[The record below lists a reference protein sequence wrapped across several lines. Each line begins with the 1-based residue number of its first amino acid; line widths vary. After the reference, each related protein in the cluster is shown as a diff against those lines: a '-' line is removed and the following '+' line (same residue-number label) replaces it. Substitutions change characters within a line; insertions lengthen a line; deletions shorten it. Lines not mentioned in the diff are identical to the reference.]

1 MSIKEELAKIMDV
14 GQVIDD
20 FETTTEVA
28 RNFGF
33 VKGAT
38 PECIVRPRNTD
49 EVQKLIQWS
58 KDSKIPVTPVS
69 SGTPHLKGG
78 CSPLFGGVAMDLSAM
93 DKILAV
99 DRDYRV
105 AMVEPGVNYY
115 QLKPELDKAGL
126 RLPMPLAPRKTKSVV
141 GSILERDPITIPK
154 YHIDM
159 SAPLLCAEVIFGSGD
174 LFRTGEASGPGTIK
188 EQLEATRKQKW
199 DSGPGQISFARL
211 LQATQGSLG
220 IVTWATV
227 RCEILPKIRE
237 FLFLTAESLDQLR
250 DFVYQSLRL
259 KLGEEC
265 FVLNS
270 LNAASI
276 MGDGADIRELSDN
289 LPPWVL
295 VTAVSGYEYF
305 PEDRVA
311 YQKKELSNLGKQF
324 GLVLRSSIPGGRT
337 GDFIKNLEDP
347 AEPYWKLKVKGGC
360 SDIFFVT
367 TMDQASKFVKIMYE
381 ICAEHRYDINNL
393 GVYIQPIQQ
402 GRNCHC
408 EFNLTY
414 DPESPK
420 QLEKVRKLFLAASKR
435 IINEGGFFSRPY
447 GEWAQMA
454 FSKDAASREAVRKLK
469 GIFDPEDIMN
479 PGKLC

>member
-1 MSIKEELAKIMDV
+1 MSIKEEMEKL
-14 GQVIDD
+14 IDKNRVD
-20 FETTTEVA
+20 DDPE
-28 RNFGF
+28 RL
-33 VKGAT
+33 GAT
-38 PECIVRPRNTD
+38 IHNGCFLKGGMPECIVYPQNTY
-49 EVQKLIQWS
+49 EIQKLIQWS
-58 KDSKIPVTPVS
+58 NETRIPIIPLS
-69 SGTPHLKGG
+69 SGEPHLHGG
-78 CSPLFGGVAMDLSAM
+78 CTPLYGGFVMDLSTM
-93 DKILAV
+93 DKVVAV
-99 DRDYRV
+99 DRNYRV
-105 AMVEPGVNYY
+105 AMVEPGVTYY
-115 QLKPELDKAGL
+115 RLKPELDKAGL
-126 RLPMPLAPRKTKSVV
+126 RLPMPLSPRRTKSVV
-141 GSILERDPITIPK
+141 GSILEREPITIPK
-154 YHIDM
+154 YHVDM
-159 SAPLLCAEVIFGSGD
+159 SAPMLCAEVIFGSGD
-174 LFRTGEASGPGTIK
+174 IFRTGEASGPGTIK
-188 EQLEATRKQKW
+188 EQLEAGRKQKW

-211 LQATQGSLG
+211 LQAAQGSLG
-220 IVTWATV
+220 VVTWATV
-227 RCEILPKIRE
+227 RCEILPKLRE
-237 FLFLTAESLDQLR
+237 FLFLTAENLDQLR

-276 MGDGADIRELSDN
+276 MSNGDNVRSLSDN

-295 VTAVSGYEYF
+295 VMAVSGYEYF

-311 YQKKELSNLGKQF
+311 YQKKDLSNLGKQF
-324 GLVLRSSIPGGRT
+324 GLEIRPSIPGGRT

-347 AEPYWKLKVKGGC
+347 EEPYWKLRVKGGC

-367 TMDQASKFVKIMYE
+367 TLDQTSKFVKIMYD

-414 DPESPK
+414 DSESP
-420 QLEKVRKLFLAASKR
+420 QEVEKVRNLFLAASKR
-435 IINEGGFFSRPY
+435 IINKGGFFSRPY